1 VRILADITVGLTTLY
16 GLMVLFFLIG
26 MLIRRKGT
34 GTANIRVSVVIAA
47 RNEAQNIST
56 ILNDLIHQSYD
67 PTLYEV
73 IVADDHSTDATA
85 AVVEAWAMSHP
96 FIKLL
101 KITDTP
107 PRFSPKKY
115 AIQQAV
121 ELASGDI
128 ILATDADCNVGSDW
142 IKTMV
147 SYFEESVGFVIGF
160 SQFGARGQQQN
171 CIERLQAFDFVT
183 LMGVAAGSTNLSLP
197 LAASGQNMGYR
208 KSVFEQVGGYRRLAH
223 RVSGDDVLLMQLV
236 KGMTHC
242 RIVFAA
248 DPRAYAVSQPQPTL
262 RSLINQR
269 KRWASN
275 GAYQLFL
282 NPIFFGYLLLVLLFN
297 AACAVGPVAA
307 LITREQFTTM
317 LGCIAARVLLEA
329 VISYRSAIYFNR
341 MDLMKYFPLWFL
353 VQIPYIVGV
362 GIAGTFGRFS
372 WKERQHSA
380 QIK

>member
-1 VRILADITVGLTTLY
+1 VRILFDITVVLTTLY
-16 GLMVLFFLIG
+16 GLMILFFLVG
-26 MLIRRKGT
+26 MSIRRRGT
-34 GTANIRVSVVIAA
+34 VTANIRVSVIIAA
-47 RNEAQNIST
+47 RNEAQNIGA

-67 PTLYEV
+67 PAFYEV

-85 AVVEAWAMSHP
+85 AMVEALAKCHP

-101 KITDTP
+101 KITDAP

-121 ELASGDI
+121 EMARGDI
-128 ILATDADCNVGSDW
+128 ILATDADCTVGSEW
-142 IKTMV
+142 IRTMA

-160 SQFGARGQQQN
+160 SQFGVKNQQQN
-171 CIERLQAFDFVT
+171 LIERLQAFDFVT
-183 LMGVAAGSTNLSLP
+183 LMGVAAGSTNLGFP

-208 KSVFEQVGGYRRLAH
+208 KSMFEQVDGYRRLAH
-223 RVSGDDVLLMQLV
+223 RVSGDDVLLMQLI
-236 KGMTHC
+236 KGMTRC
-242 RIVFAA
+242 RIAFAA
-248 DPRAYAVSQPQPTL
+248 DPRAHAVSQPQSTL

-282 NPIFFGYLLLVLLFN
+282 NPVFFGYLLLVLLFN
-297 AACAVGPVAA
+297 AACAIGPATA
-307 LITREQFTTM
+307 LITHQYVVPM
-317 LGCIAARVLLEA
+317 LGCIAGRGLLELL
-329 VISYRSAIYFNR
+329 ISCRSAVYFNR
-341 MDLMKYFPLWFL
+341 TDLIKYFPLWFV